1 MPRRIPRSLCLLL
14 LFVAAEA
21 AAWGERGHRL
31 VGALAE
37 QQLSAP
43 ARAEVAALLAG
54 EPEPGL
60 AGIATWADAMR
71 EQRGGAWSAPL
82 HYVHIRDRGCRYAAR
97 RDCADGKCVVG
108 AIGRYA
114 ARLADRGLPRAQ
126 RAEALKFVVHF
137 VADVHQPLHSGWRPD
152 KGGNEFQLSV
162 PRRGARAQGTSLHG
176 VWDYFLLAD
185 TGESLQEHAHRLR
198 AGGLPDAGARFAAG
212 EAARWAEASCALTD
226 AEGFYPHRPGRL
238 PDGYLER
245 MRPLAEQRLR
255 EAAAEL
261 ALLLEG
267 ALGAR

>member
-1 MPRRIPRSLCLLL
+1 MTRRIPHCLCLLL
-14 LFVAAEA
+14 LFVATQA

-43 ARAEVAALLAG
+43 ARAEAAALLAG
-54 EPEPGL
+54 EPEPSL
-60 AGIATWADAMR
+60 AGIATWADAIR
-71 EQRGGAWSAPL
+71 EQPGGAWSAPL

-97 RDCADGKCVVG
+97 RDCADSACVVG
-108 AIGRYA
+108 AIERYA
-114 ARLADRGLPRAQ
+114 ARLADRTLPRTQ

-162 PRRGARAQGTSLHG
+162 RSREAPPQGANLHRVWDHFILAQAAEAFDPHARRLRFAQWLDAGTS
-176 VWDYFLLAD
+176 F
-185 TGESLQEHAHRLR
+185 T
-198 AGGLPDAGARFAAG
+198 AA
-212 EAARWAEASCALTD
+212 EAARWAETSCALTN
-226 AEGFYPHRPGRL
+226 AEGFYPRRPGRL

-261 ALLLEG
+261 AVLLEG